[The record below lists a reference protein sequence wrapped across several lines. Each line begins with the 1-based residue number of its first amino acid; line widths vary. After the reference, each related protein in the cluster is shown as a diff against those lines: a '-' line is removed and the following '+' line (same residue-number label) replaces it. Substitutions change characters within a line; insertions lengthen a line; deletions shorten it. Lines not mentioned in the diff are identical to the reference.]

1 MSIDS
6 SDLRKIQKA
15 YEKVKDAKILD
26 YPQTNWQNLYDILM
40 HLADMRPVDLTNIQ

>member
-26 YPQTNWQNLYDILM
+26 YWTIPKRIGKIFT
-40 HLADMRPVDLTNIQ
+40 TS